1 MNIHSSGHFFL
12 HMEGG
17 SNVVFI
23 ALVSGVVSLKKKK
36 MSFFSGPCLFELH
49 CSSCFLSITTNMV
62 S

>member
-36 MSFFSGPCLFELH
+36 CLFFLGLA
-49 CSSCFLSITTNMV
+49 CLSCIVAAVFFQSLPTW
-62 S
+62 